1 MRMMSWRL
9 RGLWIAAALG
19 IALGASWA
27 WLRPPAAL
35 ALSHEAYIWQMLWQ
49 EPLRAALRDAS
60 DAKQGAPL
68 RRWRVLMSPIAAD
81 GSQRF
86 AAVDAAALQATGK
99 GVVAVVRIEGQLQRL
114 DPARL
119 RAAVLATV
127 ARARAQG
134 LRLEALEIDHDCATA
149 RLPQYREFLQ
159 SLRAEAELAGLPLFI
174 TALPAWLGSRELPL
188 LWRQVDELTLQLHAV
203 QNPGQG
209 LFDPVLALRWTQQI
223 EAIAA
228 ASSGPSRLSY
238 QLALPTY
245 SAQLR
250 FDDFGNLL
258 AVESETPLLRGAA
271 GSAEWAVDPQQ
282 LQDFVHQALPRSRP
296 RLAHLQGIVWFRLP
310 TLADQRAWHP
320 NTWRLVMSGAP
331 LRPALRAHAQADA
344 STPGLYR
351 LQLINTGSSDALWP
365 TRLDLPA
372 DCGVAQGRLGYRS
385 VVSESGAWQLQ
396 RSGSRLLKPGASS
409 EVAWLRCSRPPV
421 IEIHENR

>member
-1 MRMMSWRL
+1 MNLGGRR
-9 RGLWIAAALG
+9 LWIAL
-19 IALGASWA
+19 ALGAALAAGWA
-27 WLRPPAAL
+27 CLRPPAAL
-35 ALSHEAYIWQMLWQ
+35 ALSQEAYIWQMLWQ
-49 EPLRAALRDAS
+49 EPLRAALREAS
-60 DAKQGAPL
+60 QAGQGAPL
-68 RRWRVLMSPIAAD
+68 RRWRVLMSHIAAD

-86 AAVDAAALQATGK
+86 AAVDAAALQATGG

-114 DPARL
+114 DPARV
-119 RAAVLATV
+119 RAAVLATL

-134 LRLEALEIDHDCATA
+134 LALEALEIDHDCATA

-159 SLRAEAELAGLPLFI
+159 SLRAEAALAGLPLFI
-174 TALPAWLGSRELPL
+174 TALPAWLGSRELPA

-209 LFDPVLALRWTQQI
+209 LFDPLLALRWAQQI

-228 ASSGPSRLSY
+228 ASPGPLRY
-238 QLALPTY
+238 RLALPTY

-258 AVESETPLLRGAA
+258 AVESETPLLGGAA

-282 LQDFVHQALPRSRP
+282 LQDFVHQALPRARP

-320 NTWRLVMSGAP
+320 ATWRMVISGAP
-331 LRPALRAHAQADA
+331 LRPGLRAQAQADVSA
-344 STPGLYR
+344 PGLYR
-351 LQLINTGSSDALWP
+351 LQLVNTGTSDALWP
-365 TRLDLPA
+365 SRLDLPA
-372 DCGVAQGRLGYRS
+372 DCGTVQGRLGYRS
-385 VVSESGAWQLQ
+385 VIGERGAWQLQ

-409 EVAWLRCSRPPV
+409 EVAWLRCSRFPV

>member
-1 MRMMSWRL
+1 MMSWGGRRL
-9 RGLWIAAALG
+9 WGAMALA
-19 IALGASWA
+19 IALAAGWA
-27 WLRPPAAL
+27 CLRPPAAL
-35 ALSHEAYIWQMLWQ
+35 APSQEAYIWQMLWQ
-49 EPLRAALRDAS
+49 EPLRAALREAS
-60 DAKQGAPL
+60 QASQAGQGAPL
-68 RRWRVLMSPIAAD
+68 QRWRVLMSHIAAD
-81 GSQRF
+81 GRQRF

-114 DPARL
+114 DPARV
-119 RAAVLATV
+119 RAAVLATL
-127 ARARAQG
+127 ARARALG
-134 LRLEALEIDHDCATA
+134 LALEALEIDHDCATA

-159 SLRAEAELAGLPLFI
+159 SLRTEAALAGLPLFI
-174 TALPAWLGSRELPL
+174 TALPAWLGSRELPA

-209 LFDPVLALRWTQQI
+209 LFDPLLALRWAQQI

-228 ASSGPSRLSY
+228 ASPGPLHYR
-238 QLALPTY
+238 LALPTY

-258 AVESETPLLRGAA
+258 AVESETPLLGGAA

-282 LQDFVHQALPRSRP
+282 LQDFVHQALPRARP
-296 RLAHLQGIVWFRLP
+296 RLAHLQGVVWFRLP

-320 NTWRLVMSGAP
+320 ATWRGVMSGAP
-331 LRPALRAHAQADA
+331 LRPALRAQAQADA
-344 STPGLYR
+344 SAPGLYR
-351 LQLINTGSSDALWP
+351 LQLINTGGSDALWP

-372 DCGVAQGRLGYRS
+372 DCGTVQGRLGYRS
-385 VVSESGAWQLQ
+385 VIGERGAWQLQ

-409 EVAWLRCSRPPV
+409 EVAWLRCSRFPV

>member
-1 MRMMSWRL
+1 MSKMTWRR
-9 RGLWIAAALG
+9 RGLWMVVLLG
-19 IALGASWA
+19 MALGAAWA

-35 ALSHEAYIWQMLWQ
+35 ALSQEAYIWQMLWQ
-49 EPLRAALRDAS
+49 EPLRAALREAS
-60 DAKQGAPL
+60 EESQGAAL
-68 RRWRVLMSPIAAD
+68 RRWRVLMSHIAAD

-149 RLPQYREFLQ
+149 RLRQYREFLQ
-159 SLRAEAELAGLPLFI
+159 SLRAEAALAGLPLLI
-174 TALPAWLGSRELPL
+174 TALPAWLGSRELPA
-188 LWRQVDELTLQLHAV
+188 LWQQVDELTLQLHAV

-209 LFDPVLALRWTQQI
+209 LFDPRLALRWAQQI
-223 EAIAA
+223 EAIAEA
-228 ASSGPSRLSY
+228 NPSPLRY

-258 AVESETPLLRGAA
+258 AVESETPLLGGAV

-282 LQDFVHQALPRSRP
+282 LQDFVHQALPRARP
-296 RLAHLQGIVWFRLP
+296 RLSHLQGLVWFRLP

-320 NTWRLVMSGAP
+320 ATWRRVMSGAP
-331 LRPALRAHAQADA
+331 LQPALRVQAQADA

-351 LQLINTGSSDALWP
+351 LQLVNSGRSDALWP
-365 TRLDLPA
+365 SRLNLPA
-372 DCGVAQGRLGYRS
+372 DCGSVQGRLGYRS
-385 VVSESGAWQLQ
+385 IVGANGGWHLQ
-396 RSGSRLLKPGASS
+396 RAGSLLLKPGASS
-409 EVAWLRCSRPPV
+409 EVAWLRCSRLPV